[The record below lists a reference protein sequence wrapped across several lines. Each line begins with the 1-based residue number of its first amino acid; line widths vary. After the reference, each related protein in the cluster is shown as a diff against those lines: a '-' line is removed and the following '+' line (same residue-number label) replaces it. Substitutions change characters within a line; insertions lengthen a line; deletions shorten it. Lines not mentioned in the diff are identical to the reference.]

1 MLHEGLAVSGCDL
14 KPDWKVNWY
23 PVDFLT
29 AKCPDFLSLKPD
41 RKVKWYLVDFST
53 VKFPVCLSLRAH
65 TEDKE
70 KWVPPAG
77 TQAVFL
83 GVLESPH

>member
-1 MLHEGLAVSGCDL
+1 MYEGLAVSGCDL
-14 KPDWKVNWY
+14 KPEW
-23 PVDFLT
+23 
-29 AKCPDFLSLKPD
+29 
-41 RKVKWYLVDFST
+41 KVKWYPVDFST
-53 VKFPVCLSLRAH
+53 VKFPVVLSLGAH

-77 TQAVFL
+77 THAAFL